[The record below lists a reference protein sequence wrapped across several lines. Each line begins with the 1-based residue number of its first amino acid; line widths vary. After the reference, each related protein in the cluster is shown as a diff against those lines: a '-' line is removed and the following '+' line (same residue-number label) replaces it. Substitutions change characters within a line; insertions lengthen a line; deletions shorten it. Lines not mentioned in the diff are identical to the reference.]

1 MFFFKLF
8 GSIRI
13 DHFLYFLTMLFFFFF
28 FWKFFWFIYIILY
41 VGDLNSRILIDNV
54 GKNVVSVLFI
64 IVVFTVSCGFILKYF
79 FFLVLF
85 FFVTILSEYN
95 QGMLLTK

>member
-13 DHFLYFLTMLFFFFF
+13 DHFLYFLTMLFF

-64 IVVFTVSCGFILKYF
+64 IVLFTVSCSWFYSKIF